1 ALGFGLWALGFG
13 LWALGLRK
21 FDFFDFLLKFS
32 LFSKNYCGFEISD
45 FGNIKTFILYRNILE
60 SLFYFR
66 NQKSEIRHHYYT
78 ASDNDENVNSRIF
91 IGGTI

>member
-1 ALGFGLWALGFG
+1 MI
-13 LWALGLRK
+13 
-21 FDFFDFLLKFS
+21 FLLLFVSRQKVRRRINQQNMLFEKFKQ
-32 LFSKNYCGFEISD
+32 LYCGFEISD
-45 FGNIKTFILYRNILE
+45 FGNIKTSILYRNIVE